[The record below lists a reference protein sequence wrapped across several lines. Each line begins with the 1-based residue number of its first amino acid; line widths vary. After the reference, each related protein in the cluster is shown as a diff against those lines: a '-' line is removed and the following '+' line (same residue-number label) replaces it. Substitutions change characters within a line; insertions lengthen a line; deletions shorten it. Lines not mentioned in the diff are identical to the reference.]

1 MAHQREGGWF
11 VCFEVVAA
19 VASVEE
25 GRCGKLPGVAVRVAI
40 GAALKLDPE
49 QRVLALGNVAL
60 RAFHPRVS
68 ALQRICTRSV
78 FLHREGGR
86 LPPVQVVTGGA
97 LPAIGPFSKLPV
109 MRIGL
114 VAIHAL
120 RKDQRL
126 LEVTVGM
133 ALGAIQGEMFSLQ
146 RIFCLGVVEALVHGS
161 DRNLLPSRSVVA
173 GLAALREASAMRI
186 FVAVRALVEGN
197 AHVSRFAVFS
207 IDVALRALNLRVPS
221 GQGIARL
228 RVIELANGD
237 RLPIGGV
244 VALLAIGAEAALVLV
259 FVARDATGRETEI
272 GPARIL
278 DFDRRSFLRRDVGCV
293 VALVTAQAGMLAFEQ
308 VSGFLV
314 IEGLDVPLDQWKILA
329 IVLGVTARA
338 LLAGAGRKVVSRMQ
352 PLVGIEPAGNFRVA
366 VQTFERGLAAEL
378 MATGAVG

>member
-19 VASVEE
+19 VASVEV

-60 RAFHPRVS
+60 RAFHPGVS

-120 RKDQRL
+120 AQRPGL

-133 ALGAIQGEMFSLQ
+133 ALGAIQGEHVFLAEDILSWSGRSARPPLATE
-146 RIFCLGVVEALVHGS
+146 IFFHPDVLW
-161 DRNLLPSRSVVA
+161 P
-173 GLAALREASAMRI
+173 GLAALREASVMRI
-186 FVAVRALVEGN
+186 LVAVRTLVEGN
-197 AHVSRFAVFS
+197 AHVLRLAVRS
-207 IDVALRALNLRVPS
+207 VDVALRALNLRMPPVK
-221 GQGIARL
+221 GY
-228 RVIELANGD
+228 RV
-237 RLPIGGV
+237 
-244 VALLAIGAEAALVLV
+244 
-259 FVARDATGRETEI
+259 
-272 GPARIL
+272 
-278 DFDRRSFLRRDVGCV
+278 
-293 VALVTAQAGMLAFEQ
+293 FE
-308 VSGFLV
+308 
-314 IEGLDVPLDQWKILA
+314 
-329 IVLGVTARA
+329 
-338 LLAGAGRKVVSRMQ
+338 
-352 PLVGIEPAGNFRVA
+352 
-366 VQTFERGLAAEL
+366 
-378 MATGAVG
+378 